1 MRRIFVVFVCAVVG
15 LQIANAQSKIK
26 YTISNGLRI
35 EGVDHTNN
43 IIYDNDMIEDTP
55 EDEYL
60 WLRYHHGQ
68 ANLVGNIITRNMDM
82 CNQGT
87 CKVSMQATIDQWN
100 RVSSACKASGLK
112 IVEPTVGADQ

>member
-1 MRRIFVVFVCAVVG
+1 MLRLIIFLILGSISASWG
-15 LQIANAQSKIK
+15 QSTPKIK
-26 YTISNGLRI
+26 YTISNGLHI
-35 EGVDHTNN
+35 EGVDETNS

-60 WLRYHHGQ
+60 WLKYHHGK
-68 ANLVGNIITRNMDM
+68 ANLVANIITRNMDM

-100 RVSSACKASGLK
+100 RVSSA
-112 IVEPTVGADQ
+112 